1 MFRTII
7 RDIKAVKKN
16 DPAAKNYLEVLLCHT
31 PLHAIIIS
39 RFTHFLYKLKI
50 PILPRFISTIN
61 RFLTGIEIHPG
72 ANIGKSFFID
82 HGTGVVIG
90 ETTEIGDDCAIF
102 HNVTLGGTGK
112 HKHKRHPT
120 IGNNVLIGTGSI
132 LLGPITIGNNVKIGA
147 GTTVIMKD
155 IPDNCTVVGTP
166 GEIIKLNGKRVNIKL
181 QKTIL
186 NEFHL

>member
-1 MFRTII
+1 M
-7 RDIKAVKKN
+7 
-16 DPAAKNYLEVLLCHT
+16 
-31 PLHAIIIS
+31 
-39 RFTHFLYKLKI
+39 
-50 PILPRFISTIN
+50 PRFISTIN
-61 RFLTGIEIHPG
+61 RFLTSVEIHPG

-90 ETTEIGDDCAIF
+90 ETAEIGDDCAIF
-102 HNVTLGGTGK
+102 HNVTLGSTGK

-155 IPDNCTVVGTP
+155 IPDNCTVVGIP
-166 GEIIKLNGKRVNIKL
+166 GEIIKLNGKRINIKL
-181 QKTIL
+181 QKTKNYLKWTSLVIL
-186 NEFHL
+186 YSCNSSLENHKSTSLFASSKLAEAWTKLLTFTLLPLA